1 MPMKPAKMVR
11 KLKKAGFV
19 EAPKEGGHRR
29 FVHPDGRMTEVPM
42 HAKEL
47 KKGTQ
52 EAILKQ
58 AGLK

>member
-19 EAPKEGGHRR
+19 EVQKEGGHRR

-42 HAKEL
+42 HTGEL

-52 EAILKQ
+52 DVILKQ